1 MHKGQSADY
10 RHSSAHFR
18 KVEIA
23 LKNQYEHIL
32 RLFRRSKNLSIP
44 YMLVLFLSV
53 ALVIL
58 CFYIQLRY
66 NYTADTLRLLVFP
79 VILFVVFFI
88 YISYELT
95 VKLHDHNMTEYLQ
108 TYGRGLWKTYA
119 AILLCLLTLIM
130 IPALILS
137 AFTIFLYFF
146 IDARY
151 IPFLLHLLKLS
162 LLYFILAFFAGG
174 MLGTAMAAV
183 FKARRLAVYSLT
195 LLFLFL
201 NTAAPMS
208 VFRVP
213 YLLFNAYG
221 VEKILYDVKDFV
233 TIVPLELGSSFEVVP
248 LYGFPMEPH
257 RWLLAFF
264 WLLFPLTLI
273 YYECLTVGKKKKAIL
288 AVSSLLVVLTV
299 GLFSWRGSTLI
310 MDMRTTSFVL
320 GDYMHYTEMNHSP
333 VALPDNPKEFSITE
347 YKMVLTVSNQLHAA
361 VELTI
366 DALNLE
372 NYDFTL
378 YHGYRLKS
386 VSSADGQPVPFERE
400 GDYITVSPPSGARRL
415 LFQYAGRSP
424 KYFANRQAIALPGYF
439 AYYPKA
445 GRQEIWSQANN
456 SYVIDLPSTDSEYT
470 VTIYSNL
477 PVYSNLPGVPGNH
490 NSFQGKSNG
499 LTLLA
504 GMYSRVADNLYAEPM
519 REDALVS
526 KNALIKAVREA
537 EARIVEACERLQ
549 RSPAPFLI
557 GDKKIFQVP
566 RAFSLNS
573 QTERAVV
580 MNDHITTT
588 GIYDGADFAMEIMQ
602 AHFSQQVGTIFSSS
616 YLSCL
621 FDSLSKDNPLVTVPM
636 DPVSLLED
644 LEEFLY
650 LDSRVNSMTQEKF
663 QALTE
668 PEKTRYLK
676 AEQRHAEMYISI
688 HQKIAVYLFYRS
700 PRKEENLR
708 AYFNFFTSDSKEHY
722 LALAEKLFREEIGYA
737 NR

>member
-1 MHKGQSADY
+1 MLIISISLP
-10 RHSSAHFR
+10 HSR
-18 KVEIA
+18 KVEIV
-23 LKNQYEHIL
+23 LKKRYEHIL
-32 RLFRRSKNLSIP
+32 RVFRRSKNLSIP
-44 YMLVLFLSV
+44 YILVLFLSV

-66 NYTADTLRLLVFP
+66 NYTADTIRLLVFP
-79 VILFVVFFI
+79 IILFVVFFI
-88 YISYELT
+88 YISYELS

-108 TYGRGLWKTYA
+108 TYGRGLWKTYG

-130 IPALILS
+130 IPALLFS
-137 AFTIFLYFF
+137 AFTIYLYYF
-146 IDARY
+146 IHAQY
-151 IPFLLHLLKLS
+151 IPFLHHLLKLS
-162 LLYFILAFFAGG
+162 LLYFVLAFFIGA

-183 FKARRLAVYSLT
+183 FKNKRLVVYSLT

-201 NTAAPMS
+201 NTTAPMS

-233 TIVPLELGSSFEVVP
+233 TIVPLELGSSFAVVP

-264 WLLFPLTLI
+264 WLLFPLTSI
-273 YYECLTVGKKKKAIL
+273 SYECLAVGKKKKVIL

-310 MDMRTTSFVL
+310 MDMRTTSFVI
-320 GDYMHYTEMNHSP
+320 GDYMHYTKIGHIP
-333 VALPDNPKEFSITE
+333 AALPGNPEEFSITE
-347 YKMVLTVSNQLHAA
+347 YKMDLTVSNELHAA

-366 DALNLE
+366 DDLNLE

-378 YHGYRLKS
+378 YHGYKLKS
-386 VSSADGQPVPFERE
+386 VSSADGQPVAFVRE
-400 GDYITVSPPSGARRL
+400 GDYITVSPPSGTRRL

-445 GRQEIWSQANN
+445 GRQEIWSNN

-470 VTIYSNL
+470 ITIHSNL

-490 NSFQGKSNG
+490 NSFRGKSNG

-504 GMYSRVADNLYAEPM
+504 GMYNQVADNLYAEPM

-526 KNALIKAVREA
+526 QNALIIAVREA
-537 EARIVEACERLQ
+537 EARILEVCERLQ
-549 RSPAPFLI
+549 RPPAPFLI

-566 RAFSLNS
+566 KAFSLNS

-588 GIYDGADFAMEIMQ
+588 GIYDGVTFAMEIMQ
-602 AHFSQQVGTIFSSS
+602 AHFSQQGGTIFSSS
-616 YLSCL
+616 YLFCL
-621 FDSLSKDNPLVTVPM
+621 FDSLSKDNPLRTTPM

-644 LEEFLY
+644 LQEFLH
-650 LDSRVNSMTQEKF
+650 LDSQVNSMTQEKF
-663 QALTE
+663 HALTE

-676 AEQRHAEMYISI
+676 AEQRYAEMYTPIQ
-688 HQKIAVYLFYRS
+688 QKIAVYLFYRS
-700 PRKEENLR
+700 PRKEQNLR
-708 AYFNFFTSDSKEHY
+708 AYFDFFTSDSKEHY
-722 LALAEKLFREEIGYA
+722 LALAEKLFREEIGHA